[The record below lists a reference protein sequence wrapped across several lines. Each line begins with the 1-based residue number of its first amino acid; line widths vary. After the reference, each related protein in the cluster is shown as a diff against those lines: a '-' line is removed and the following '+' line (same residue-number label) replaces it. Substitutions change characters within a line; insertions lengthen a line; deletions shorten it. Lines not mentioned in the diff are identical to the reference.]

1 MLEGKL
7 PGAGHVQAFDP
18 LAGGPDRLRPVSW
31 SDLVAKFDAVRELRA
46 ALGSGEAG
54 GDASFDPDSARHIA
68 ELAESKHDIN
78 FDDLANGKGA
88 GDMDRVY
95 PDRAGREAPRK

>member
-7 PGAGHVQAFDP
+7 PDAGPGQAFDP
-18 LAGGPDRLRPVSW
+18 AAAGAERLRPVLW
-31 SDLVAKFDAVRELRA
+31 SDLVAKFDAARELRA
-46 ALGSGEAG
+46 ELGSGEAG

-78 FDDLANGKGA
+78 FDALADGKGA
-88 GDMDRVY
+88 EDMAR
-95 PDRAGREAPRK
+95 PRQDRAGREAPRK